1 MAQKITEQEY
11 QNAII
16 DLSAAKHVDLDR
28 LINETS
34 PVSKWSLTFGALFS
48 SGRLAA
54 ELQGIEGLLNLLVNQ
69 EGLKT
74 EHLKMD
80 DYGRWHF
87 SNDQLARLRTLYRAQ
102 RLQSILDTI
111 RKDQQIIDAYAKQ
124 ATIHPLKK
132 PEYRPLKNP
141 PVVRTG
147 DLMSKLKDSMRS
159 QDKKLERIAAKAALK
174 ESKEKNREML
184 RRVSARSQRSSLQN
198 HDQPS
203 QPNW

>member
-1 MAQKITEQEY
+1 MADLITEQEY

-16 DLSAAKHVDLDR
+16 DLSAAKHVSLDR
-28 LINETS
+28 LIDETT

-48 SGRLAA
+48 GSRLSA
-54 ELQGIEGLLNLLVNQ
+54 ELQGIEGILNVLINK
-69 EGLKT
+69 EGLSAGS
-74 EHLKMD
+74 LKID

-87 SNDQLARLRTLYRAQ
+87 SEDQLARLRTLYRAQ

-111 RKDQQIIDAYAKQ
+111 RKDQKIIDDYARQ
-124 ATIHPLKK
+124 ATIHPLKHDYK
-132 PEYRPLKNP
+132 PLKNP
-141 PVVRTG
+141 PVVRTE
-147 DLMSKLKDSMRS
+147 DLMSKMKNSLRS

-184 RRVSARSQRSSLQN
+184 RRVSERSQRAVSHKEDHQT
-198 HDQPS
+198 S

>member
-1 MAQKITEQEY
+1 MTQQITEQEY

-34 PVSKWSLTFGALFS
+34 PVSKWSLTFGSLFS
-48 SGRLAA
+48 SSRLAA

-87 SNDQLARLRTLYRAQ
+87 SNDQLARLRTLYRAK
-102 RLQSILDTI
+102 RLQSILDRI
-111 RKDQQIIDAYAKQ
+111 RKDQQILDAYAKQ
-124 ATIHPLKK
+124 ATIHQLKK
-132 PEYRPLKNP
+132 QESRPVTNQHCCLS
-141 PVVRTG
+141 TSETA
-147 DLMSKLKDSMRS
+147 DDTHS
-159 QDKKLERIAAKAALK
+159 QLTVGYL
-174 ESKEKNREML
+174 N
-184 RRVSARSQRSSLQN
+184 Q
-198 HDQPS
+198 
-203 QPNW
+203 